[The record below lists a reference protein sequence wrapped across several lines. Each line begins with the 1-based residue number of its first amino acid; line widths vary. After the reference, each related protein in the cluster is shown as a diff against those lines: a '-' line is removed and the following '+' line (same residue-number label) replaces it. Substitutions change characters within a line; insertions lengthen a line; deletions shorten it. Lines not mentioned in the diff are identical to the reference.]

1 MSNNG
6 KPTALQSELETA
18 VSSFE
23 GFLTPEEDKVE
34 EPVNEETIEEVEE
47 PLEEESLAEDL
58 IEEEVEEESEAEEEI
73 EEDEEDSESD
83 EEQTEVEEEL
93 EQPVAYTIKI
103 DGIEQEVTLDEL
115 QSGYSRQQ
123 DYTRKTQKLAEQA
136 KLVEQ
141 RQKEIDERDA
151 IYEQLLPKMEAA
163 LNGDLANEPDWN
175 KLYEDDPIAYVR
187 EKQLWDEKKER
198 LTSVSAEQERLEKEK
213 LEQQQNQLKEFI
225 EFGNQ
230 KLLEVIP
237 EWQKPEVAQQEK
249 AEIRDYA
256 INVLGYTPQE
266 MDQVYDY
273 RALLGFRQAWLNNRT
288 VEATKKKPTQK
299 APARVAKPG
308 SVAKV
313 KTTTPAKKARQK
325 LAKSGKTTDA
335 AKVFEQ
341 LI

>member
-1 MSNNG
+1 M
-6 KPTALQSELETA
+6 
-18 VSSFE
+18 
-23 GFLTPEEDKVE
+23 
-34 EPVNEETIEEVEE
+34 
-47 PLEEESLAEDL
+47 
-58 IEEEVEEESEAEEEI
+58 
-73 EEDEEDSESD
+73 
-83 EEQTEVEEEL
+83 
-93 EQPVAYTIKI
+93 
-103 DGIEQEVTLDEL
+103 DEL

-136 KLVEQ
+136 RLVEQ
-141 RQKEIDERDA
+141 RQKEVEERDA

-230 KLLEVIP
+230 KLLEMIP